1 MAFLAVRASRLQF
14 FIKSVT
20 FVSTSVAV
28 CPNRFAIS
36 FAIRFRRRT
45 ELISTTSRAP
55 FSRNVPS
62 VVLSQ
67 SLCWRLPA
75 LIQVNSAAVTAPASS

>member
-1 MAFLAVRASRLQF
+1 M
-14 FIKSVT
+14 SVT
-20 FVSTSVAV
+20 FVSTSTAIF
-28 CPNRFAIS
+28 PKRFAIS
-36 FAIRFRRRT
+36 FAIRSRRRA
-45 ELISTTSRAP
+45 ELTSISSRAP

-75 LIQVNSAAVTAPASS
+75 LIQVNSAAVIAPALS